1 MNIRN
6 LIILLFVILLA
17 AFLIQQCSTESA
29 ASEKPHIVKE
39 KWYHPPK
46 QVKNTKKF
54 TPWDNPTNK
63 QMRMINRWETSRWN
77 SPSLLGLAWCES
89 GYRAKV
95 SAGVYGGYFQYNL
108 SYWPGIW
115 KKIPKGVK
123 VTIKRVVDK
132 PIVRFRKWSHIDGW
146 IRREMSSV
154 NQTRYLVL
162 RGRLPKNTDP
172 MHGWAAWRATAYIFG
187 GHYPGT
193 VTWECGL

>member
-1 MNIRN
+1 MTAKVI
-6 LIILLFVILLA
+6 LIIIAALLFFFAVDA
-17 AFLIQQCSTESA
+17 VCNSKETTD
-29 ASEKPHIVKE
+29 KPHIVKE

-46 QVKNTKKF
+46 QVKNVKRF
-54 TPWDNPTNK
+54 TPWHNPTNK
-63 QMRMINRWETSRWN
+63 QMRMINRWETNRWN

-115 KKIPKGVK
+115 DKIPKDVK
-123 VTIKRVVDK
+123 VVHKRVVKK

-146 IRREMSSV
+146 IRREMSDV
-154 NQTRYLVL
+154 NQKRYLVL
-162 RGRLPKNTDP
+162 KGKLPKNADP
-172 MHGWAAWRATAYIFG
+172 MHGWAAWRATAYIWG